1 MKIVFKLVFVMM
13 LVSSCANSSRSTS
26 GDVNALDHGQ
36 CVNYGFAENS
46 FEYKNCIQKLKDQR
60 ASKDK

>member
-1 MKIVFKLVFVMM
+1 MM